1 MTALHMVEDAMQ
13 FARYRAAVL
22 AGDVANAGSA
32 GFAPRD
38 VSLSAGVSDGGL
50 RFASVMRDVSTPDP
64 VSTVEYAMGAI
75 AKNSVW
81 YRALTQQTRAMLR
94 EFRTVAEEERR

>member
-1 MTALHMVEDAMQ
+1 MTALRMVEGAMQ

-22 AGDVANAGSA
+22 AGDVANAGST
-32 GFAPRD
+32 GFAPKD
-38 VSLSAGVSDGGL
+38 VTLTAGPGDGGL
-50 RFASVMRDVSTPDP
+50 RFASAMHDVSTADP

-75 AKNSVW
+75 AKNAIW
-81 YRALTQQTRAMLR
+81 YRALTQQTRALLR